1 MVSLNQIEKDRT
13 RVRIITHSGSGETK
27 RRLLD
32 MGLSFGAIAEV
43 LIAGKGNAP
52 YLIAVDHSRL
62 VLEKNLASEVF
73 VEEINQEGHHRFH
86 NRHGKNMG
94 KRGRTRWSLRK

>member
-1 MVSLNQIEKDRT
+1 MVSLNQIGKDRT
-13 RVRIITHSGSGETK
+13 KVRIITHSGSGETK
-27 RRLLD
+27 RRLMD

-73 VEEINQEGHHRFH
+73 VEEINPEGPHQFRQH
-86 NRHGKNMG
+86 HGKSLRKREG
-94 KRGRTRWSLRK
+94 KRWSLRK